1 MIYSSVCSQCL
12 KPLCPYLTQ
21 NPSRS
26 WDKAFKFIF
35 FFCVHLQENN
45 SHTSINKTFFSNEG
59 CKPLL
64 SCPLISFEDISPS
77 LTTWGAW
84 FSSLPAGT
92 AASRQQWP
100 PLPFG
105 TICSRW
111 CCRLAR
117 ARQDPPG
124 RHPCEEVMVGKGPG
138 ARCLPPISVLVTY
151 RRTLRR

>member
-35 FFCVHLQENN
+35 FCIQLQENN
-45 SHTSINKTFFSNEG
+45 SHTSINKAFFSNEG
-59 CKPLL
+59 CKPFL

-77 LTTWGAW
+77 LTTWGAYGNPVLLLTRQY
-84 FSSLPAGT
+84 SSIT
-92 AASRQQWP
+92 AAAATAAIRHYLQQVV
-100 PLPFG
+100 LP
-105 TICSRW
+105 
-111 CCRLAR
+111 

-138 ARCLPPISVLVTY
+138 ARCFPPISVLVTY
-151 RRTLRR
+151 QRTLWR